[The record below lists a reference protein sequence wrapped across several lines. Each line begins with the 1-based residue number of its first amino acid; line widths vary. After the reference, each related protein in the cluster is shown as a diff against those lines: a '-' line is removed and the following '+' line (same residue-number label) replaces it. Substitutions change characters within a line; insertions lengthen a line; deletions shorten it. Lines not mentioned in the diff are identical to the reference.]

1 MLTLWPKP
9 EKVYHKNSLPVWS
22 FYYYPYPALAIQILC
37 SGGPMQSTAR
47 AREHQVVF
55 CGLEVLRLMGERM
68 EDSHDVDQ
76 KDLGVVLQFMCEVA
90 HRCLDNTEE
99 ILRFASM
106 DVSVANHDQARSLFE
121 QLRDAPSDKFAD
133 LCRRYTDLLATS
145 IFEDRRCLS
154 SLDCDLT
161 TLSQFYEW
169 EREVDELARAHG
181 QVLHRLEAKYTHP
194 HCI

>member
-1 MLTLWPKP
+1 MK
-9 EKVYHKNSLPVWS
+9 
-22 FYYYPYPALAIQILC
+22 
-37 SGGPMQSTAR
+37 STVAR
-47 AREHQVVF
+47 AREHQIIF

-68 EDSHDVDQ
+68 ESRHEVDRQ
-76 KDLGVVLQFMCEVA
+76 DIETVLKFLRDVA
-90 HRCLDNTEE
+90 HRCLDNTED

-106 DVSVANHDQARSLFE
+106 EGSVANHERARSLFD
-121 QLRDAPSDKFAD
+121 QLNTTAASGPATVEFAE

-145 IFEDRRCLS
+145 IFEDRRCLAT
-154 SLDCDLT
+154 LDCDLT

-181 QVLHRLEAKYTHP
+181 QALHRLETKYTTP

>member
-1 MLTLWPKP
+1 MRAT
-9 EKVYHKNSLPVWS
+9 
-22 FYYYPYPALAIQILC
+22 
-37 SGGPMQSTAR
+37 TAR
-47 AREHQVVF
+47 AREHQIVF
-55 CGLEVLRLMGERM
+55 CGLEVLRLIGERM
-68 EDSHDVDQ
+68 ENSHDVDPI
-76 KDLGVVLQFMCEVA
+76 DIELVLTFMSKVA

-106 DVSVANHDQARSLFE
+106 DGNITNHERVRSLFE
-121 QLRDAPSDKFAD
+121 QLHTAANGSTTGEFAG
-133 LCRRYTDLLATS
+133 LCQRYTNLLATS

-154 SLDCDLT
+154 TLDCDLT

-181 QVLHRLEAKYTHP
+181 QTLHRLEAKYTSP